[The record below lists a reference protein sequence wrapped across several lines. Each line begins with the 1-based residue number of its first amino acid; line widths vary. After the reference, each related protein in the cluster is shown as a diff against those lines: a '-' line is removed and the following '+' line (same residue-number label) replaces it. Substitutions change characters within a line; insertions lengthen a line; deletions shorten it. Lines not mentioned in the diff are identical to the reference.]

1 MLERDKS
8 ARGENRLFDVSKKM
22 ALACHIEGQG
32 PDLIM
37 FHGGT
42 GSWTHWIR
50 NVPALREHF
59 TVHAYDLPGNG
70 DSPSVPADI
79 TPHDYVDIVCESI
92 RDVGGATRPVYL
104 CGFSFGGV
112 VAAMLTARMPE
123 KVSRLALVTPGGL
136 RGAPGAGS
144 GRSRLNLRK
153 MPSEPVPEDERR
165 AILRHNLMQMM
176 FVHEA
181 TITEETVDIQRDNVA
196 RQRFNTQPFTGG
208 SLTRAALPKIKVPT
222 LGIFGARDNLSWPDV
237 SARVDPCRELMPAMR
252 IELIPDAGHWVQYER
267 PEPVNRLLIEFFK
280 QGHES
285 RHPA

>member
-1 MLERDKS
+1 LS
-8 ARGENRLFDVSKKM
+8 DVSKKM
-22 ALACHIEGQG
+22 PLACRIEGQG
-32 PDLIM
+32 PALIL

-50 NVPALREHF
+50 NIPALREHF

-70 DSPSVPADI
+70 DSPAVPGDI

-92 RDVGGATRPVYL
+92 RDVGGTTKPVFL

-112 VAAMLTARMPE
+112 VATMLTARMPE
-123 KVSRLALVTPGGL
+123 KVSRLALVAPGGL
-136 RGAPGAGS
+136 RSAPSAGP

-153 MPSEPVPEDERR
+153 MPPEPVPEDERR

-176 FVHEA
+176 FVHDS
-181 TITEETVDIQRDNVA
+181 TITEETIDIQRDNVA

-222 LGIFGARDNLSWPDV
+222 LGIFGAQDNLSWPDV
-237 SARVDPCRELMPAMR
+237 SVRVDPCRALMPAMH
-252 IELIPDAGHWVQYER
+252 IELIPEAGHWVQYER
-267 PEPVNRLLIEFFK
+267 PGPVNRLLIEFFK
-280 QGHES
+280 QG
-285 RHPA
+285 

>member
-1 MLERDKS
+1 MS
-8 ARGENRLFDVSKKM
+8 VVSKKM
-22 ALACHIEGQG
+22 TLACRIEGQG
-32 PDLIM
+32 PELIM

-50 NVPALREHF
+50 NIPALRDHF

-70 DSPSVPADI
+70 DSPSVPGDI

-92 RDVGGATRPVYL
+92 RDVGGATKPVFL

-112 VAAMLTARMPE
+112 VATMLTARMPE
-123 KVSRLALVTPGGL
+123 KVSRLALVAPGGL
-136 RGAPGAGS
+136 RSAPSAGS

-153 MPSEPVPEDERR
+153 MPPEPVPEDERR

-176 FVHEA
+176 FVHDS
-181 TITEETVDIQRDNVA
+181 TITEETIDIQRDNVA
-196 RQRFNTQPFTGG
+196 RQRLNTQPFTGG
-208 SLTRAALPKIKVPT
+208 SLTRAALSKIKVAT

-237 SARVDPCRELMPAMR
+237 SARVDPCRELMPAMH

-280 QGHES
+280 QC
-285 RHPA
+285 